1 MYVIEQEYLNKYAS
15 SSITGEITSN
25 VSLRNAIRWSQ
36 PLFMRL
42 LQLHTEAH
50 GLERPLAKIEKANKF
65 LGCCPYWY
73 VQITFD
79 GQCWRQKFGEYCRS
93 EMMFAAF
100 AVILEIDNKYDLI
113 SKAMLP
119 EPARPSSL
127 PELKSK
133 PQCG

>member
-1 MYVIEQEYLNKYAS
+1 MYVIEREYLDKYAPS
-15 SSITGEITSN
+15 EITSN
-25 VSLRNAIRWSQ
+25 ASLREAIRWSQ

-42 LQLHTEAH
+42 LQLHAEAR
-50 GLERPLAKIEKANKF
+50 GLEHPLATIKKANKF

-79 GQCWRQKFGEYCRS
+79 GQCWRAKFDRYSRAEIK
-93 EMMFAAF
+93 FATF
-100 AVILEIDNKYDLI
+100 AVILRINNEYDLI

-119 EPARPSSL
+119 EPAGPSSL

-133 PQCG
+133 PQRG